1 MNSPTSD
8 SNRKSEYPENNRKS
22 EYPQTS
28 PTLESKAS
36 TDSEAFTLFHPSIQK
51 WIWEQGWD
59 EIRDAQEQAAKP
71 ILSAK
76 RDVIISAA
84 TASGKTEAAFLS
96 ICTVL
101 LNQREKS
108 TPALSQSPV
117 SPIVEATTGI
127 KVLYLSP
134 LKALIND
141 QFNRLDAFC
150 ERLEIPVHRW
160 HGDVGAT
167 HKKRAVEMAD
177 GILLITPESLE
188 AMFVN
193 RGSSIYSLFSGLNYI
208 VVDELHAFLGSERG
222 AQLQSLMHRI
232 EKVAGR
238 KIPRVGLSAT
248 LGNMGMAAEFLRP
261 GGGEAVSIIV
271 SNEQAPSIN
280 LQLRGYEN
288 LLDPQLESK
297 TPDKKDDS
305 IANAWKSY
313 NEEFNK
319 PSEDASTFDEPSE
332 DAGAT
337 GIPEIE
343 DEIES
348 DEDQIANGS
357 AELEIAKDLFRVLR
371 NSDNLVFANSRK
383 KVERYADLLS
393 QMCEEARVPNTFMP
407 HHGNLDKTLREE
419 VEGKLKDRSAP
430 LTAVCTSTLELGID
444 IGSVASVAQVGP
456 PPSVSSLRQRLGR
469 SGRRGSPAT
478 LRLYIT
484 ESELESDSPLYAQL
498 RVQLVQSVAMVNLLM
513 NRFNESPNAGG
524 LHLSTLIQQLLSL
537 IAQYGGVSAAQAY
550 NVLCGE
556 PSAPFN
562 QVSKDEFVELLRQL
576 GKSPESKADYIMQS
590 SDGIL
595 LLGTVGERMVS
606 HYSFYTAFNTP
617 EEYRLIAN
625 GRQIGTYPV
634 EQMILPDSLMIFAG
648 RRWRVISVDEDRKV
662 IELKKA
668 RGGKLPDFG
677 GEEIPVSLEVR
688 KEMWRI
694 YNDNDV
700 PEYLNDKARDL
711 LREARRNFRLY
722 KLHQK
727 KVVENGEDI
736 LLFGWVGDLEL
747 STLAIMLMNSG
758 VKVSKE
764 GVYLNVR
771 EAGKGQVDG
780 LLFAIAT
787 GEPIAPEELAV
798 FVENKVDEKYD
809 HLLSEHLL
817 NLEYAKKN
825 IRVEGAIALARDLLN
840 MSEDPTLETKS

>member
-1 MNSPTSD
+1 MNSPTSN
-8 SNRKSEYPENNRKS
+8 SNPESENIRKSEYS
-22 EYPQTS
+22 EVAAKPKD
-28 PTLESKAS
+28 LETQVARE
-36 TDSEAFTLFHPSIQK
+36 SEAFTLFHPSIQK

-59 EIRDAQEQAAKP
+59 EIRDAQEQAASP
-71 ILSAK
+71 ILSTK

-108 TPALSQSPV
+108 ASTPHSSPV
-117 SPIVEATTGI
+117 SPSLVASSGI

-193 RGSSIYSLFSGLNYI
+193 RGSSIHSLFAGLNYI
-208 VVDELHAFLGSERG
+208 VIDELHAFLGSERG

-248 LGNMGMAAEFLRP
+248 LGNMSMAADFLRP
-261 GGGEAVSIIV
+261 AGGNAVAVVISQ
-271 SNEQAPSIN
+271 EQAPSIN

-288 LLDPQLESK
+288 LLDPTVGNVSDAPKENSV
-297 TPDKKDDS
+297 S
-305 IANAWKSY
+305 NAWKSY

-319 PSEDASTFDEPSE
+319 PAEEVHSTEDDNPTQH
-332 DAGAT
+332 T
-337 GIPEIE
+337 IPEIE
-343 DEIES
+343 DEAET
-348 DEDQIANGS
+348 DEDQIVNGT

-393 QMCEEARVPNTFMP
+393 RMCEEARVPNTFMP
-407 HHGNLDKTLREE
+407 HHGNLDKSIREE
-419 VEGKLKDRSAP
+419 VESKLKDRSVP

-444 IGSVASVAQVGP
+444 IGSVASVAQIGS

-484 ESELESDSPLYAQL
+484 ETELASDSPLYAQL
-498 RVQLVQSVAMVNLLM
+498 RVQLVQSIAMVNLLM

-537 IAQYGGVSAAQAY
+537 IAQYSGVSATQAY
-550 NVLCGE
+550 NVLCGSPE
-556 PSAPFN
+556 APFN
-562 QVSKDEFVELLRQL
+562 QVLKEEFIELLRQL

-590 SDGIL
+590 SDGL
-595 LLGTVGERMVS
+595 LILGTVGERIVN
-606 HYSFYTAFNTP
+606 HYSFYTAFSTP

-634 EQMILPDSLMIFAG
+634 EQMILVDSLMIFAG
-648 RRWRVISVDEDRKV
+648 RRWRVLSVDEDKKV

-700 PEYLNDKARDL
+700 PAYLNDKARDL

-722 KLHQK
+722 KLHQE
-727 KVVENGEDI
+727 KVVESGEDI

-747 STLAIMLMNSG
+747 STLAVMLTNAG

-764 GVYLNVR
+764 GIYLNVR
-771 EAGKGQVDG
+771 EAGRGQVDA

-787 GEPIAPEELAV
+787 GEPIAPEDLAM
-798 FVENKVDEKYD
+798 FAENKVDEKYD
-809 HLLSEHLL
+809 HLLSERLL

-825 IRVEGAIALARDLLN
+825 IRVSGAIALARDLLD
-840 MSEDPTLETKS
+840 MPVAPVVELPSE